1 MKVKFSL
8 LSLILVF
15 LFLSLFLFPI
25 NAQAQKEIVVV
36 VKIGGIPWFNRMAE
50 GVQQAGKEL
59 GVKASLIGPSTA
71 DAAPQVAMVEDL
83 ITRGVDAICVVPTD
97 AKALKPVFKKARSKG
112 IVILTHESPFEVEDI
127 DYDIET
133 IDSVAYGKMAINEI
147 VLNLSKHAG
156 GVKYTAENPAGFVM
170 FVGGLTVP
178 LHNYWADVA
187 LKYVKESVPFL
198 KELTPRL
205 PVAESVEDSRKAAL
219 DLIRTYGDKLKAIIG
234 WGSLGPLGAARA
246 VRELGM
252 QRKVIVGGSAIPSTA
267 VDYLRDGSMD
277 WAQLWDPKEAGYMM
291 VYIAKLMLD
300 KKPITSDLEIPHLGP
315 IKIDGKVISVNR
327 IKLMRT
333 AADAKKLGF

>member
-1 MKVKFSL
+1 
-8 LSLILVF
+8 
-15 LFLSLFLFPI
+15 
-25 NAQAQKEIVVV
+25 
-36 VKIGGIPWFNRMAE
+36 
-50 GVQQAGKEL
+50 
-59 GVKASLIGPSTA
+59 
-71 DAAPQVAMVEDL
+71 VED
-83 ITRGVDAICVVPTD
+83 V
-97 AKALKPVFKKARSKG
+97 
-112 IVILTHESPFEVEDI
+112 

-133 IDSVAYGKMAINEI
+133 IDSVAYAKLAINEI
-147 VLNLSKHAG
+147 VLNLSKHSG

-178 LHNYWADVA
+178 LHNFWADVA
-187 LKYVKESVPFL
+187 LKYVKENIPFL

-205 PVAESVEDSRKAAL
+205 PVAESVEDSRKATL
-219 DLIRTYGDKLKAIIG
+219 DLIRTYGDKLKAVIG

-252 QRKVIVGGSAIPSTA
+252 QHKVIVGGSAIPSTA

-300 KKPITSDLEIPHLGP
+300 KKPITSGLEIPNLGP
-315 IKIDGKVISVNR
+315 IKVDGKVISVNR

-333 AADAKKLGF
+333 ATDARKLGF

>member
-1 MKVKFSL
+1 MKRKCIF
-8 LSLILVF
+8 LSLILV
-15 LFLSLFLFPI
+15 SLILPLLIFPI
-25 NAQAQKEIVVV
+25 NAQAQKEVVVV

-59 GVKASLIGPSTA
+59 GIKASLIGPSTA

-97 AKALKPVFKKARSKG
+97 AKALKPAFKKARSKG

-178 LHNYWADVA
+178 LHNFWADVA
-187 LKYVKESVPFL
+187 LKYVKENVPFL

-252 QRKVIVGGSAIPSTA
+252 QHKVIVGGSAIPSTA

-300 KKPITSDLEIPHLGP
+300 KKPITSGLEIPNLGP
-315 IKIDGKVISVNR
+315 INVEGKVISVNR

-333 AADAKKLGF
+333 ATDARKLGF

>member
-1 MKVKFSL
+1 MSKKLIL
-8 LSLILVF
+8 LILVSLIL
-15 LFLSLFLFPI
+15 SLFIFPT
-25 NAQAQKEIVVV
+25 NAQAQKEVVVV
-36 VKIGGIPWFNRMAE
+36 VKIAGIPWFNRMAE

-59 GVKASLIGPSTA
+59 GIKASLIGPSTA
-71 DAAPQVAMVEDL
+71 DAAPQVSMVEDL

-97 AKALKPVFKKARSKG
+97 AKALKPTFKKARSKG
-112 IVILTHESPFEVEDI
+112 IVILTHESPFEVEDV

-147 VLNLSKHAG
+147 VLNLSKHSG
-156 GVKYTAENPAGFVM
+156 GVKYTADNPAGFVM

-178 LHNYWADVA
+178 LHNFWADVA
-187 LKYVKESVPFL
+187 LNYVKESVPFL

-219 DLIRTYGDKLKAIIG
+219 DLIRTYGNKLKAIIG

-252 QRKVIVGGSAIPSTA
+252 QHKVIVGGSAIPSTA

-291 VYIAKLMLD
+291 VYIAKLMMD
-300 KKPITSDLEIPHLGP
+300 KKQIVSGLEIPNLGP
-315 IKIDGKVISVNR
+315 IKVDGKVISVNR

-333 AADAKKLGF
+333 ATDAKKLGF

>member
-1 MKVKFSL
+1 MKSKFSVL
-8 LSLILVF
+8 TLILIMML
-15 LFLSLFLFPI
+15 LFILMLPI
-25 NAQAQKEIVVV
+25 NAQAQKEVVVV
-36 VKIGGIPWFNRMAE
+36 VKIAGIPWFNRMAE
-50 GVQQAGKEL
+50 GVVQAGKEL
-59 GVKASLIGPSTA
+59 GIKASLIGPSTA

-112 IVILTHESPFEVEDI
+112 IIILTHESPFEVEDV

-133 IDSVAYGKMAINEI
+133 IDSEAYGKMAINEI
-147 VLNLSKHAG
+147 VLNLSKHSG
-156 GVKYTAENPAGFVM
+156 GKKFTAEDPAGFVM

-187 LKYVKESVPFL
+187 LKYVKESIPFL

-205 PVAESVEDSRKAAL
+205 PVAESVEDSRKATL
-219 DLIRTYGDKLKAIIG
+219 DLVRTYGDKLKAIIG

-246 VRELGM
+246 IRELGL
-252 QRKVIVGGSAIPSTA
+252 QNRVIVGGSAIPSTA

-291 VYIAKLMLD
+291 VYIAKLMMD
-300 KKPITSDLEIPHLGP
+300 KKQLTTGLEIPNLGP
-315 IKIDGKVISVNR
+315 IKVDGKVISVNR

-333 AADAKKLGF
+333 ATDAKKLGF

>member
-1 MKVKFSL
+1 MRPKFI
-8 LSLILVF
+8 SLILT
-15 LFLSLFLFPI
+15 SLILILLLFPT

-156 GVKYTAENPAGFVM
+156 GVKFTAENPAGFVM

-187 LKYVKESVPFL
+187 LKYVNESVPFL

-252 QRKVIVGGSAIPSTA
+252 QRKVVVGGSAIPSTA
-267 VDYLRDGSMD
+267 IDYLRDGSMD

-300 KKPITSDLEIPHLGP
+300 KKTISSGLEIPNLGA
-315 IKIDGKVISVNR
+315 IKIDGKIISVNR

-333 AADAKKLGF
+333 ATDAKKLGF